1 MMNKKASFVRK
12 FGGAG
17 LAGALVFGASGV
29 MAADFDVT
37 AQVSNA
43 LEVTVVND
51 MDLGNVF
58 AVKTAPN
65 IHVAIT
71 RLTPAGAYVP
81 VTEPSATIPV
91 LLGLGGATA
100 ARGSVAVPNDSP
112 FTVLLPPAISGDNL
126 TDTGATGPELPA
138 LLAAGLQASIDAGE
152 AIELRIG
159 GAAGNPSVARLY
171 LVNFSLGSVVGGTVT
186 ADTAGAATNCTS
198 STRLT
203 AGDPVECVLTP
214 SFDATAVEFGI
225 GADLVTDSTA
235 ARTQYQSGTYSGSF
249 TVTATY

>member
-17 LAGALVFGASGV
+17 LAGALVFGASAA
-29 MAADFDVT
+29 MSADFDVT
-37 AQVSNA
+37 AQVANA

-51 MDLGNVF
+51 MDLGNIF
-58 AVKTAPN
+58 AVDAPATN
-65 IHVAIT
+65 VGIT
-71 RLTPAGAYVP
+71 RLTPAGAYTP
-81 VTEPSATIPV
+81 VTVAGSGIPV

-112 FTVLLPPAISGDNL
+112 FTVLLPPAISADNL
-126 TDTGATGPELPA
+126 TPTGTAGPELPA
-138 LLAAGLQASIDAGE
+138 LLDAGLQASIDAGE

-186 ADTAGAATNCTS
+186 ADTGGAATNCTS

-214 SFDATAVEFGI
+214 SFDATAVTFGI
-225 GADLVTDSTA
+225 GADVVTDGSA
-235 ARTQYQSGTYSGSF
+235 ARTAYQTGIYSGTF